1 MQTNALLFIIKINK
15 INMNVISY
23 VDLMT
28 IHLKYLNNFK
38 N

>member
-1 MQTNALLFIIKINK
+1 MQTNALLFIIK